1 MGYPDQVIICQIR
14 DGQWVSTGML
24 TVVVADRASVESCDG
39 GLGCPPCALG
49 EALHLGRALSAALG
63 LGLL

>member
-1 MGYPDQVIICQIR
+1 MGV
-14 DGQWVSTGML
+14 TGML
-24 TVVVADRASVESCDG
+24 TVVVADRASVEACDG
-39 GLGCPPCALG
+39 GVGRPPCALG